1 MTDLPVCVKG
11 IQTWEDAKL
20 CMEHGVHPWL
30 SNHGG
35 RQLEGAP
42 SAAETLVS
50 IRKHCPEVFDKCE
63 VIVDGGVLRGTDI
76 LKALCL
82 GAKGVGLGRGF
93 LYSLVFGEPGVNK
106 AIRILKHELEVG
118 MALLGVTSIDQLNPS
133 YVSRAHLRLGAE
145 ADECSYRSTREDSPL
160 HRHFHEHT
168 CNSKEVPEPGLLFKE
183 PSGMA
188 AKQLAMEKYT
198 AMCSYHIDRR
208 GHRLVPYV
216 PYNMA
221 SHSLQRI
228 SWKTNVSSPSVPF
241 HEICDLSFIIAFPT
255 EGPEGVAPALQIN
268 SSKAT
273 CRRKISR
280 ISPTSHGV
288 ARSTTTTSSL
298 GGMDVLT
305 IPP

>member
-106 AIRILKHELEVG
+106 AIRILKHEVEVG

-133 YVSRAHLRLGAE
+133 YVSCAHLRLGAE
-145 ADECSYRSTREDSPL
+145 ADEMFLQVDTR
-160 HRHFHEHT
+160 
-168 CNSKEVPEPGLLFKE
+168 GLAF
-183 PSGMA
+183 
-188 AKQLAMEKYT
+188 
-198 AMCSYHIDRR
+198 
-208 GHRLVPYV
+208 
-216 PYNMA
+216 A
-221 SHSLQRI
+221 S
-228 SWKTNVSSPSVPF
+228 
-241 HEICDLSFIIAFPT
+241 
-255 EGPEGVAPALQIN
+255 ALPR
-268 SSKAT
+268 A
-273 CRRKISR
+273 
-280 ISPTSHGV
+280 H
-288 ARSTTTTSSL
+288 L
-298 GGMDVLT
+298 
-305 IPP
+305 

>member
-106 AIRILKHELEVG
+106 AIRILKHEVEVG

-133 YVSRAHLRLGAE
+133 YVSCAHLRLGAE
-145 ADECSYRSTREDSPL
+145 ADEMFLQVDTR
-160 HRHFHEHT
+160 
-168 CNSKEVPEPGLLFKE
+168 GLAF
-183 PSGMA
+183 
-188 AKQLAMEKYT
+188 
-198 AMCSYHIDRR
+198 
-208 GHRLVPYV
+208 
-216 PYNMA
+216 A
-221 SHSLQRI
+221 S
-228 SWKTNVSSPSVPF
+228 
-241 HEICDLSFIIAFPT
+241 AFPR
-255 EGPEGVAPALQIN
+255 AHL
-268 SSKAT
+268 
-273 CRRKISR
+273 
-280 ISPTSHGV
+280 
-288 ARSTTTTSSL
+288 
-298 GGMDVLT
+298 
-305 IPP
+305 